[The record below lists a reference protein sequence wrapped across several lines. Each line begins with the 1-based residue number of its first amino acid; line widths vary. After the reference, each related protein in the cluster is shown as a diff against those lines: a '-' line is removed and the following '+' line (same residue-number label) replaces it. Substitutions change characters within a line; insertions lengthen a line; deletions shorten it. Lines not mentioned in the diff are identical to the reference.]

1 MTHNPYPD
9 LHPQPTS
16 GCDTPLPYN
25 KEAVCHNEAF
35 QNLRGSAKC
44 PVTPWLLRE
53 PPLTAS
59 LTLPRAHADSIIAP
73 RDCLAAPP
81 LRPSVYPLLLRLRAA
96 SVCLRAFSVWLRDTC
111 TRDILL
117 GAPQSTPIAPL
128 GSTPAPIA
136 RVDH

>member
-1 MTHNPYPD
+1 MPLASRHAGAAATFWFRAEG
-9 LHPQPTS
+9 S
-16 GCDTPLPYN
+16 DTRPALTAGP
-25 KEAVCHNEAF
+25 AWA
-35 QNLRGSAKC
+35 RRR

-59 LTLPRAHADSIIAP
+59 LTLPRAHAGSIIAR

-96 SVCLRAFSVWLRDTC
+96 FVCLHALFVWLNVTC

-117 GAPQSTPIAPL
+117 GTPQSTPIAPL
-128 GSTPAPIA
+128 GSPPIA
-136 RVDH
+136 RAML